1 MKLRRQFL
9 LFGVG
14 TTFTAIAAISL
25 SDVITNT
32 RLSESSREE
41 VQSLLQREQES
52 ILSRTYTVVRVQG
65 TSIEK
70 QLSRQIQ
77 VLDEA
82 LQRAGGLRTGSRLVR
97 WQAKNQYTGA
107 IQPVEL
113 PELQLGGR
121 WLDQVSRFD
130 QAVPVIDTV
139 SRQMGGTV
147 TIFQRINDRGDMLR
161 VATTVPNQ
169 DKQRA
174 IGTYIPVTNPSGDP
188 KIGRAHV

>member
-77 VLDEA
+77 
-82 LQRAGGLRTGSRLVR
+82 
-97 WQAKNQYTGA
+97 
-107 IQPVEL
+107 P
-113 PELQLGGR
+113 
-121 WLDQVSRFD
+121 
-130 QAVPVIDTV
+130 
-139 SRQMGGTV
+139 
-147 TIFQRINDRGDMLR
+147 
-161 VATTVPNQ
+161 
-169 DKQRA
+169 
-174 IGTYIPVTNPSGDP
+174 
-188 KIGRAHV
+188 